1 MPSTRDTALVLDT
14 YNQMRPK
21 LVQWLIFDNSER
33 TITVGTDEF
42 KYRPINQYLKDYKG
56 NDAKIVCEQTSSA
69 KTTRRIPSFGSV
81 HRCASDLSDIR
92 SYENT
97 VCFRHTPGLAYNR
110 IVANQSTNPVATA
123 FVQKF
128 LDPDVTVLPGSLDSV
143 GKLMYSAETSNN
155 EYIGTNVTL
164 LPPSYPKGTAGAT
177 SYDTVTQ
184 MKHEFPGT
192 ALQKI
197 VNGGTEKIHAAFAPY
212 PGYDTSFSTAFSNEY
227 ESYLSDGIINFNFLE
242 YSMLY
247 KNEYDTQRVGFN
259 ELLDA
264 ILKSDYS
271 DVYLQPDLHNIFQL
285 HTHDEFASGE
295 EGLEYVKIGPEFVNQ
310 TASNAFKFK
319 LTDDDAVKSEVNKL
333 FTTDLGNVKQE
344 SSNPPNEFPPLQ
356 RVQAVG
362 GGFATISAGDDLP
375 VFCMNAPK
383 DFAVLFWEIPIAS
396 FRSNEERTI
405 VTEDDSGGQ
414 LTGSGIAS
422 ASNCNKFDLYNGAM
436 LDPTVASEFTTL
448 DVATPVKLNF
458 LHVPC

>member
-14 YNQMRPK
+14 YNQIRPK

-42 KYRPINQYLKDYKG
+42 KYRPINQYLKDCKG
-56 NDAKIVCEQTSSA
+56 NDAKIVCEQTASD

-110 IVANQSTNPVATA
+110 IIANHADPVNTT

-128 LDPDVTVLPGSLDSV
+128 LDPVGDVPISLDSV

-197 VNGGTEKIHAAFAPY
+197 VDGTTEKIHAAFAPY
-212 PGYDTSFSTAFSNEY
+212 PGYDTSFPTAFSNEY

-264 ILKSDYS
+264 MLKSDYS
-271 DVYLQPDLHNIFQL
+271 EVYLQPDLHNIFQL
-285 HTHDEFASGE
+285 GAHNGNASGE

-310 TASNAFKFK
+310 TSSNAFKFK
-319 LTDDDAVKSEVNKL
+319 LTDNDAVTIEVNKL
-333 FTTDLGNVKQE
+333 FTTDLDNAKQA
-344 SSNPPNEFPPLQ
+344 SSAPPNEFPPLQ

-405 VTEDDSGGQ
+405 PTENDAGGQ
-414 LTGSGIAS
+414 LTGSGMAS
-422 ASNCNKFDLYNGAM
+422 TSNCNKFDLYNGAM
-436 LDPTVASEFTTL
+436 LNPTVASEFTTL

>member
-14 YNQMRPK
+14 HNQMRPK

-33 TITVGTDEF
+33 TITVGSDEF
-42 KYRPINQYLKDYKG
+42 KYRPINQYLKDYRG
-56 NDAKIVCEQTSSA
+56 NDAKIVCEQTSGA
-69 KTTRRIPSFGSV
+69 TTTRRIPSFGSV
-81 HRCASDLSDIR
+81 HRCTSDLSDIR

-110 IVANQSTNPVATA
+110 IIANHANPVDTG
-123 FVQKF
+123 FVGKF
-128 LDPDVTVLPGSLDSV
+128 LDPAGTVPASFSV

-164 LPPSYPKGTAGAT
+164 LPPSYPKGTPGAN

-192 ALQKI
+192 ALQK
-197 VNGGTEKIHAAFAPY
+197 VVDGGTEKIQATFAPY
-212 PGYDTSFSTAFSNEY
+212 PGYDTSFSTAFSTEH

-264 ILKSDYS
+264 MLKSDYS
-271 DVYLQPDLHNIFQL
+271 NVYLQPDLHNIFQL
-285 HTHDEFASGE
+285 GAHDGTPKGE
-295 EGLEYVKIGPEFVNQ
+295 EGLDYVRTGPEFVNQ
-310 TASNAFKFK
+310 TTNAFKFK
-319 LTDDDAVKSEVNKL
+319 LADNAAVLTEVNKL
-333 FTTDLGNVKQE
+333 FTANNLINVKQA
-344 SSNPPNEFPPLQ
+344 SSDPPNEFPPLQ

-405 VTEDDSGGQ
+405 VTEDANGGQ
-414 LTGSGIAS
+414 LNGRGTPSTHK
-422 ASNCNKFDLYNGAM
+422 CNKFDLYNGAM